1 MTNAPLPVDIVDLL
15 QAVVDALDAPIA
27 NDAAGDT
34 ARLDLFAGRA
44 GDVRVV
50 LAHLLKSEHLNA
62 RESAETLRAWT
73 AERPISYTA
82 WKDTR
87 EGASTLAAWNGGAV
101 TLKDTP

>member
-1 MTNAPLPVDIVDLL
+1 MSGASLPADVAGLL
-15 QAVVDALDAPIA
+15 QAVVDALDVPIA
-27 NDAAGDT
+27 TDAAGDA

-44 GDVRVV
+44 TDVRVV
-50 LAHLLKSEHLNA
+50 LAHLLTSEHLTA

-73 AERPISYTA
+73 AARPLSYTA

-87 EGASTLAAWNGGAV
+87 EGASTIAAWSGGAV